1 MIKKYRVVFLGLLQG
16 KEEVKRKMSQLGVPG
31 ETVDELIR
39 KAPIVIKRD
48 ITLKEA
54 RLYADSLQEAGC
66 RVIIQECGYF
76 EESRPVSGLASITPL
91 RDFTVCPECGFKQV
105 KGGACIKC
113 GFRLKRRGESPSA

>member
-1 MIKKYRVVFLGLLQG
+1 MVFFGLLEG
-16 KEEVKRKMSQLGVPG
+16 KERVKHKMSQLGVPG

-48 ITLKEA
+48 ISLKEA
-54 RLYADSLQEAGC
+54 RRYADSIQEAGC

-76 EESRPVSGLASITPL
+76 EESRSMSGLASITPL

-105 KGGACIKC
+105 KGETCVKC
-113 GFRLKRRGESPSA
+113 GFSLKRKGEGPSA